1 MQVITA
7 NHVNQPPAFCVAGN
21 NASTPVSRSRLL
33 KIGVSV
39 QICEAI
45 AVNHF
50 FFGRFRMA
58 FHMSIKTKHILDSRT
73 VLEHTF
79 IQVHNNKAKQT
90 LKTYPGNKYFKTSLE
105 NQKVTSDT

>member
-1 MQVITA
+1 MQVVTA
-7 NHVNQPPAFCVAGN
+7 NHVIQPLAFSVAGN
-21 NASTPVSRSRLL
+21 NASIPVPRGRLL
-33 KIGVSV
+33 KTGVSV

-45 AVNHF
+45 AVNHII
-50 FFGRFRMA
+50 GRFRMP
-58 FHMSIKTKHILDSRT
+58 FHMRTKTKHILDSRT

-90 LKTYPGNKYFKTSLE
+90 LKTYPDNKYFKTPLE